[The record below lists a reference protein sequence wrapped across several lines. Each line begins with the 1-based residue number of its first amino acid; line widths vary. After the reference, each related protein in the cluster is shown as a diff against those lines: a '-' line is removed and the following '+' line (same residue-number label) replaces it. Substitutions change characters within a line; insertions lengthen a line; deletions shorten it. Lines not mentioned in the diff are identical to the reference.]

1 MARGMRRMPTY
12 YQDLIDIIAPN
23 QGHVVGLTACLAGS
37 LPTQLLRYRET
48 NDKNL
53 LQKIY
58 LWIEQM
64 DNLFGHGNFFFEMQP
79 SDNEEQ
85 IYVNKKLFEL
95 SAKFNIDYVITTDSH
110 YLKKEDR
117 VVHRTF
123 LNAQDGER
131 EVDSFYATTYLMD
144 TNEIEHYFRYF
155 SGEQLQTAYRN
166 ILKIKDMCQD
176 FSLLRPLRI
185 PDLYWKNFPVDEEM
199 YNQLKNDIPYLETF
213 YNSDYQGDKKL
224 VWAILDGMKRKEGLQ
239 NKRAYKEINIC
250 LDDVWRSS
258 IKNNV
263 HWSAYLL
270 NLQKNIDLCWEAGS
284 LVGPGRGSGGGFIL
298 LYLLDIIQ
306 INSLREETQV
316 YHWRF
321 LNPERASVL
330 D

>member
-12 YQDLIDIIAPN
+12 YQDLIDIITPN
-23 QGHVVGLTACLAGS
+23 QGHVIGLTACLAGS

-48 NDKNL
+48 NDQNL

-95 SAKFNIDYVITTDSH
+95 AAKFNIDYVITTDSH

-144 TNEIEHYFRYF
+144 TSEIEHYFHYF
-155 SGEQLQTAYRN
+155 SNEQLQTAYRN
-166 ILKIKDMCQD
+166 ILKIKNMCQD

-185 PDLYWKNFPVDEEM
+185 PELYWKNFPVDEEM

-224 VWAILDGMKRKEGLQ
+224 VWAILDGMKHKEGLQ
-239 NKRAYKEINIC
+239 SKRAYEEINIC

-298 LYLLDIIQ
+298 LYILDIIQ